1 MHAGADPIIL
11 PSNGNEHEREGTMK
25 TRMIGTGILALV
37 MVLASEGAL
46 QQNAEQLYQAGLY
59 QEEVAGDLTKAIA
72 IYEDILKQFSANR
85 EVAAKAQLHLGFCY
99 EKSGLKQA
107 QEAYRK
113 VVENYPEQSEAV
125 KAAQAKLAAL
135 LKAQAG
141 GDKGFRIRQVWT
153 GPDVS
158 IGEVSPDGKYISY
171 TDWETGDV
179 AIRELETGKKR
190 RLTDKGPWTK
200 SQEFSI
206 FSTWSP
212 DGRRVAFDWFEPKG
226 QTFGLRV
233 VGLDSPEVRVLVQG
247 PDIDYLFPGDWS
259 PDGRYILVYIKRT
272 GKTVDLG
279 LVSAEDGSFRK
290 LYDLGKSEPSVMKF
304 SPDGRTF
311 AYCAPS
317 KEMFLQN
324 DIFLG
329 STDGRPQA
337 TIVRNPA
344 DDNLIDW
351 TPAGDGILFLS
362 DRSGTGDIWLLR
374 LLDGQPQGEPD
385 LVKKDAG
392 GFWPMGMTAS
402 GAVYY
407 FVETGTA
414 DIYVATLDLEAGRVA
429 SPPVKVI
436 QRYIGSNICPDW
448 SRDGRSIAYLTW
460 RGVSTSPSPGASR
473 IICLV
478 STESGEER
486 QFPPPP
492 PVKNFYGQ
500 LLRLSPDGRSVLLG
514 GLDYDGNRQTYILDV
529 GSGAVKRPFETAG
542 TLVDAEWSGDGQVIY
557 YAEVNGKE
565 RTSKIVAF
573 DLKTGEKRELYL
585 TKIDPPAN
593 MPVSKIA
600 LSPDG
605 KEIAVLDQFG
615 IRVMPMGGGE
625 AREVI
630 KAAGSESFSSP
641 AWSRDGRSLLVAK
654 RASSA
659 VQDQGAEVWQV
670 PVKAGGTP
678 RSLGLKMDRL
688 NTIRV
693 HPDGKRIAFVG
704 GMGKAEVWM
713 MENFLPAEK
722 KKN

>member
-1 MHAGADPIIL
+1 
-11 PSNGNEHEREGTMK
+11 
-25 TRMIGTGILALV
+25 
-37 MVLASEGAL
+37 
-46 QQNAEQLYQAGLY
+46 
-59 QEEVAGDLTKAIA
+59 
-72 IYEDILKQFSANR
+72 
-85 EVAAKAQLHLGFCY
+85 
-99 EKSGLKQA
+99 
-107 QEAYRK
+107 
-113 VVENYPEQSEAV
+113 
-125 KAAQAKLAAL
+125 
-135 LKAQAG
+135 
-141 GDKGFRIRQVWT
+141 
-153 GPDVS
+153 
-158 IGEVSPDGKYISY
+158 
-171 TDWETGDV
+171 
-179 AIRELETGKKR
+179 
-190 RLTDKGPWTK
+190 
-200 SQEFSI
+200 
-206 FSTWSP
+206 
-212 DGRRVAFDWFEPKG
+212 
-226 QTFGLRV
+226 
-233 VGLDSPEVRVLVQG
+233 
-247 PDIDYLFPGDWS
+247 
-259 PDGRYILVYIKRT
+259 
-272 GKTVDLG
+272 
-279 LVSAEDGSFRK
+279 
-290 LYDLGKSEPSVMKF
+290 
-304 SPDGRTF
+304 
-311 AYCAPS
+311 
-317 KEMFLQN
+317 
-324 DIFLG
+324 
-329 STDGRPQA
+329 
-337 TIVRNPA
+337 
-344 DDNLIDW
+344 
-351 TPAGDGILFLS
+351 
-362 DRSGTGDIWLLR
+362 
-374 LLDGQPQGEPD
+374 
-385 LVKKDAG
+385 
-392 GFWPMGMTAS
+392 
-402 GAVYY
+402 
-407 FVETGTA
+407 
-414 DIYVATLDLEAGRVA
+414 
-429 SPPVKVI
+429 
-436 QRYIGSNICPDW
+436 
-448 SRDGRSIAYLTW
+448 
-460 RGVSTSPSPGASR
+460 
-473 IICLV
+473 V